1 MEQFFMEI
9 VNRGLAASLLVLVVV
24 LLRMCFKRMPKW
36 VCPVLWGFVA
46 FRLLCPVSLETTFS
60 LMPDVAKITRQ
71 VEGYA
76 QWEKPESI
84 VLPEETEDLQVQSG
98 KGFAVTDF
106 ADATVKDAVDVTVG
120 DLPGE
125 VYDKLPNTGSVSAE
139 NSMNNASN
147 EVPDATPSTPIIN
160 TEEVPKQQ
168 TTWSL
173 SVLVWLVG
181 TVLMAF
187 YGVVSYLKVKR
198 QVRACINV
206 QENIYYCDD
215 IDTPFVFGLFKPG
228 IYLPSGMD
236 EATMEYVL
244 RHEREHL
251 RRGDQWWKLFGFS
264 LLSVF
269 WFHPLL
275 WVAYVLFCKD
285 VEFACD
291 ERVIKEFEEDTR
303 REYAQALLSCSIG
316 KRVVLLC
323 PTAFGENGVKGRIR
337 SVMSYKKVTIPIL
350 IGTLVVC
357 LLIGIVFL
365 TDRRDP
371 YGIDSDNL
379 VLGEVSLSEDVA
391 EDIAEDIAELMEKAW
406 KEKYQL
412 ENFRFIFSWLSSGQE
427 ENLLRVSVEV
437 DKTSLREPEN
447 HPLIAGMKK
456 AQSELTYE
464 AERDYAQRMIDS
476 MLAQLKQEVKV
487 RICEPAIF
495 VTLDERNHYE
505 LYYGNADRTPLKEYY
520 KQVDTAQEE
529 FLGYLSVYQKANIN
543 PPMDVVGSD
552 GYKHVEE
559 LENPEKKSL
568 SLGLS
573 ISSINWHGAFLYYGD
588 VVFDNIAAYNAKKK
602 EELPWELLGEEIKI
616 AYSNHGEYW
625 SEREELLEC
634 TGNGTLYRVKGYED
648 TYRVALVY
656 EQNRRKD
663 DFTGISN
670 MMMMG
675 DSYGRSTVY
684 EPITVQSVIGEAKEE
699 EIQPGKTTYH
709 MVICEHVNG
718 LWYHEGRELF
728 QQRMHL
734 ENSVAVN
741 GMSMEEELLWTFL
754 AELNAATF
762 TSVTTRGSLDYE
774 TIIFKDALGLKH
786 SLRLNEEGYV
796 KVEAGS
802 TTLIVKIDEEIS
814 QRVMERARAT
824 KAQQAQE
831 AMKEVFPVEKV
842 FVKEE
847 GYEAVYEEMK
857 EWIEQRHFNVNIA
870 TAWHG
875 ETGYYISKVPVYYCG
890 ISEGV
895 ISKSAIVFYFSQ
907 DFTRS
912 AAAQIGWNEYKEPT
926 LIASGFYHSW
936 LDLMKQNPSEE
947 YIVVHGILNT
957 GISGIALLNKENE
970 ILGLDPLR
978 HFPLEAKEDLYQT
991 VYSDELAVSYE
1002 ELTAEENLIWISR
1015 DGKAPDAT
1023 PTPTPTPID
1032 LSTRTYHT
1040 AYEACPYAAFSAED
1054 WLKTGRLEV
1063 PFVRSDVLNTD
1074 VMSERYAMWYI
1085 PEEAIAV
1092 ASTKDL
1098 ARVAA
1103 FNYTWGIFDIYDRP
1117 SFYLKIAR
1125 DRFNAF
1131 DALFARADMVDA
1143 VLAEYEASGFYL
1155 KSQVEEQ
1162 NKRDAEWRENGVVT
1176 LEMLLAT
1183 DEAFDKMNGKQG
1195 AVLQAV
1201 LEKMGLR
1208 KTGLFYAEEC
1218 TDGFFSYIKEHE
1230 FLGSKWYDYLMRQ
1243 YADDKTVMAYLEN
1256 ACYPSDAHEVYSPRP
1271 EDLYVPAITPEPVV
1285 SEDTVIHT
1293 LNLPLLGTE
1302 CRIDVIGKQREDM
1315 DYWGVRELKVYAG
1328 EELVQSILIQEA
1340 IDADGVDG
1348 SVDIGYTDCPYP
1360 NLTASLRDV
1369 NFDDHPDI
1377 EVWGWSPNNSIPY
1390 YYWCWNPKTE
1400 QFEYAFTLQLTDVDE
1415 ERRHLISYQKVGG
1428 GVYYTE
1434 RYRVTKD
1441 NKLEL
1446 AERMTEEY
1454 WANTYESWKEAYLHV
1469 IASFPDNMIDPY
1481 GFRSNSDWTN
1491 PEKYI
1496 YLGIHDFTTDG
1507 TPELIIG
1514 DGASLAVFT
1523 YKQGRIEKCIDV
1535 TMQCCWQCIDDV
1547 AFRDNTLLTSCSGS
1561 DGSGYTAVAYRNG
1574 AWTTAV
1580 YCEYHPKKCTINGET
1595 ATYEEFCN
1603 VVPFEP
1609 KDWEGTIKEYGMRDE
1624 FMDIV
1629 VTEGEEIYFM
1639 DTWTKERV
1647 PLDESFD
1654 FNSIR
1659 W

>member
-9 VNRGLAASLLVLVVV
+9 VNRGLAASFLVLVVV
-24 LLRMCFKRMPKW
+24 LLRVCFKRMPKW
-36 VCPVLWGFVA
+36 VRPVLWGFVA

-60 LMPDVAKITRQ
+60 LMPDVAKISRQ

-84 VLPEETEDLQVQSG
+84 VLPEETEDLPMQSE
-98 KGFAVTDF
+98 KGSDV
-106 ADATVKDAVDVTVG
+106 TVKDAVDAIVG
-120 DLPGE
+120 DLPGN
-125 VYDKLPNTGSVSAE
+125 VYDKLPNTGSVSVE
-139 NSMNNASN
+139 NSMNNISN
-147 EVPDATPSTPIIN
+147 EVPDSTPSTPIIN
-160 TEEVPKQQ
+160 IEEVQKQQ

-181 TVLMAF
+181 MFLMAF

-198 QVRACINV
+198 QVRASINV

-215 IDTPFVFGLFKPG
+215 VDTPFVFGLFKPG
-228 IYLPSGMD
+228 IYLPSGME

-264 LLSVF
+264 LLSVY
-269 WFHPLL
+269 WFHPIL

-285 VEFACD
+285 IEFACD
-291 ERVIKEFEEDTR
+291 ERVIKEFGEDTR

-337 SVMSYKKVTIPIL
+337 SVMTYKKATIPIL
-350 IGTLVVC
+350 AGTLVVC

-391 EDIAEDIAELMEKAW
+391 EDIAEEIAELMGKAW

-412 ENFRFIFSWLSSGQE
+412 ENFQFTFSWLSSGQE
-427 ENLLRVSVEV
+427 ENLFRVSVEV

-476 MLAQLKQEVKV
+476 MLAQLKQETKV

-505 LYYGNADRTPLKEYY
+505 LYYGDADWTPLKEYY
-520 KQVDTAQEE
+520 KQVDTAKEE

-552 GYKHVEE
+552 GYKYVEE

-568 SLGLS
+568 SLGVS
-573 ISSINWHGAFLYYGD
+573 ISSTNWQGAFLYYGD
-588 VVFDNIAAYNAKKK
+588 VVFDNIAAYNAKEK
-602 EELPWELLGEEIKI
+602 EKLPWELLGEEIKI
-616 AYSNHGEYW
+616 AYSNHGAYW
-625 SEREELLEC
+625 SEREEELLEC

-656 EQNRRKD
+656 EQNWRKED
-663 DFTGISN
+663 ETPFTGMSN
-670 MMMMG
+670 LMAVG
-675 DSYGRSTVY
+675 SRYNS
-684 EPITVQSVIGEAKEE
+684 ITVQSVIGEAKEE
-699 EIQPGKTTYH
+699 EIQLGKTTYH
-709 MVICEHVNG
+709 MVICEHVTG
-718 LWYHEGRELF
+718 LWYHEGREMF

-734 ENSVAVN
+734 ENTVAVN
-741 GMSMEEELLWTFL
+741 GISVEEELFWTFL

-796 KVEAGS
+796 KVEAGA

-814 QRVMERARAT
+814 QRVMDRA
-824 KAQQAQE
+824 KAYKSKQALAAIE
-831 AMKEVFPVEKV
+831 EVFPVEKV
-842 FVKEE
+842 FAKEE
-847 GYEAVYEEMK
+847 GYEAVYEKLK
-857 EWIEQRHFNVNIA
+857 EWIEQRYFNVDIP
-870 TAWHG
+870 TAGFG
-875 ETGYYISKVPVYYCG
+875 ENGYYISKVPVYYCG
-890 ISEGV
+890 ISEGD
-895 ISKSAIVFYFSQ
+895 ISEAATVLCFSKDFTKSAV
-907 DFTRS
+907 
-912 AAAQIGWNEYKEPT
+912 AKIGWNEYKEPVV
-926 LIASGFYHSW
+926 ISSGFNHSW
-936 LDLMKQNPSEE
+936 LNLMKQNPAEE
-947 YIVVHGILNT
+947 YIVLYGMLNT
-957 GISGIALLNKENE
+957 GLPNDALLNAENE
-970 ILGLDPLR
+970 ILGLDPLQ
-978 HFPLEAKEDLYQT
+978 HFLLEAKEDLYQT
-991 VYSDELAVSYE
+991 VYSDELAVSFE
-1002 ELTAEENLIWISR
+1002 ELTAEENLIWVSV
-1015 DGKAPDAT
+1015 DGKAPDTT
-1023 PTPTPTPID
+1023 PTPTPTPIA
-1032 LSTRTYHT
+1032 LSERTYYIS
-1040 AYEACPYAAFSAED
+1040 YEASPYAAFSAED
-1054 WLKTGRLEV
+1054 WMKSGRLEV
-1063 PFVRSDVLNTD
+1063 PFARDDVLNTD
-1074 VMSERYAMWYI
+1074 NMSERYAMWYI
-1085 PEEAIAV
+1085 PEEAIAA

-1117 SFYLKIAR
+1117 SFYLDIAR

-1131 DALFARADMVDA
+1131 DALFAREDMVAA

-1155 KSQVEEQ
+1155 QSQVEEQ
-1162 NKRDAEWRENGVVT
+1162 NKRDAEWQENGVVT

-1195 AVLQAV
+1195 AVLKAV
-1201 LEKMGLR
+1201 LEKMELR
-1208 KTGLFYAEEC
+1208 KTGLFYAKER

-1230 FLGSKWYDYLMRQ
+1230 FLGSKWYAYLMRE
-1243 YADDKTVMAYLEN
+1243 YADNKTVMSYLEN

-1271 EDLYVPAITPEPVV
+1271 EDLYVPAITQEPAVT
-1285 SEDTVIHT
+1285 EDTVIHT

-1302 CRIDVIGKQREDM
+1302 CRIDVIGKELAETRN
-1315 DYWGVRELKVYAG
+1315 WGVTELWVYAG
-1328 EELVQSILIQEA
+1328 GGLLQTILVQEA
-1340 IDADGVDG
+1340 IEADGVDG
-1348 SVDIGYTDCPYP
+1348 IDKGYTECPYP
-1360 NLTASLRDV
+1360 NLTAALRDV
-1369 NFDDHPDI
+1369 NFDGYLDI

-1390 YYWCWNPKTE
+1390 YYWCWNPETE

-1454 WANTYESWKEAYLHV
+1454 WTNTYESWREAYRHV
-1469 IASFPDNMIDPY
+1469 IESFPDNMIDPY
-1481 GFRSNSDWTN
+1481 GFRNGRDW
-1491 PEKYI
+1491 EKTRRYV

-1535 TMQCCWQCIDDV
+1535 TMQCCWQCIDEV
-1547 AFRDNTLLTSCSGS
+1547 VYHDNAILVSCSGS
-1561 DGSGYTAVAYRNG
+1561 SSIAHVTMAYRNG
-1574 AWTTAV
+1574 QWVTGID
-1580 YCEYHPKKCTINGET
+1580 CGNCGKLSINGKDVT
-1595 ATYEEFCN
+1595 REEFN
-1603 VVPFEP
+1603 KVIPFDIYNRKNTVLP
-1609 KDWEGTIKEYGMRDE
+1609 YKNGSRDYWQCLVKIDGNWYIEYPTYNR
-1624 FMDIV
+1624 
-1629 VTEGEEIYFM
+1629 
-1639 DTWTKERV
+1639 
-1647 PLDESFD
+1647 PLNESFD
-1654 FNSIR
+1654 FELIR
-1659 W
+1659 WSDN